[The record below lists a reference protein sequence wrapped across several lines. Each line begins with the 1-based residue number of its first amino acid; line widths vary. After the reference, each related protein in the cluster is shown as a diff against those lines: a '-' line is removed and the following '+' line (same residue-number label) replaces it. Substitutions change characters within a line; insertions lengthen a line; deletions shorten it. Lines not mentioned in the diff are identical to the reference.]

1 MMIEFSILPI
11 GEESHLSKYIAAA
24 VKVVHESGMEYR
36 LTPMGTLL
44 VGEWEP
50 AMAVIRKCHDAVRE
64 MSDRVMTRIK
74 IDDFKDG
81 ERLPEDKIKSVE
93 SILEFQVK
101 K

>member
-11 GEESHLSKYIAAA
+11 GEESHLGKYIAAA
-24 VKVVHESGMEYR
+24 VKIVHDSGMEYR
-36 LTPMGTLL
+36 LTPMGTIL

-50 AMAVIRKCHDAVRE
+50 AMAVIRKCHDAVRQ

-93 SILEFQVK
+93 NLLGVAIK

>member
-11 GEESHLSKYIAAA
+11 GEESHLGKYIAAA
-24 VKVVHESGMEYR
+24 VKVVYDSGMEYR
-36 LTPMGTLL
+36 LTPMGAII

-50 AMAVIRKCHDAVRE
+50 AMAVIRKCHDAVRQ

-93 SILEFQVK
+93 NLLGFAVK

>member
-11 GEESHLSKYIAAA
+11 SEESHISKYIAAA
-24 VKVVHESGMEYR
+24 VKIVHESGMEYR
-36 LTPMGTLL
+36 LTPMGTILI
-44 VGEWEP
+44 GEWEP
-50 AMAVIRKCHDAVRE
+50 AMAVIRKCHDAVRQ

-81 ERLPEDKIKSVE
+81 QRLPEEKVKSVE
-93 SILEFQVK
+93 SQLGFQAK

>member
-11 GEESHLSKYIAAA
+11 GEESHIGKYIAAA
-24 VKVVHESGMEYR
+24 VKIVHESGMEYR
-36 LTPMGTLL
+36 LVPMGTII

-50 AMAVIRKCHDAVRE
+50 AMAVIRKCHDAVRQ
-64 MSDRVMTRIK
+64 MSDRVLTRIK
-74 IDDFKDG
+74 IDDFKGG

-93 SILEFQVK
+93 NLLGFQVK

>member
-1 MMIEFSILPI
+1 MIEFSILPI